1 MSKQKSK
8 TVKVFSGTDIVMCA
22 PSHPVSVVMQ
32 IRRTIDRIVKSS
44 DSEFQFN
51 CNSVEGLMM
60 FERYGRLAHGLNVL
74 YLLNGKTTDYQSALA
89 DLSRGAELIEE
100 MTKDYKE

>member
-22 PSHPVSVVMQ
+22 PSHPVSIVLQ
-32 IRRTIDRIVKSS
+32 IKRTIDRIAMSS
-44 DSEFQFN
+44 DREFQFN

-60 FERYGRLAHGLNVL
+60 FEHYGSKVHGLNVL
-74 YLLNGKTTDYQSALA
+74 YLLNGKETDYQSAIA
-89 DLSRGAELIEE
+89 DLSRGTKLNEE
-100 MTKDYKE
+100 ITNTITK

>member
-8 TVKVFSGTDIVMCA
+8 TVKIFSGTDIVMCA
-22 PSHPVSVVMQ
+22 PSHPVSVVLQ
-32 IRRTIDRIVKSS
+32 IKNTIDRIVKSN

-60 FERYGRLAHGLNVL
+60 FERYGRMAHGLNVL
-74 YLLNGKTTDYQSALA
+74 YLLNGKATDFQSAIA
-89 DLSRGAELIEE
+89 DISRGVELIEE
-100 MTKDYKE
+100 IINDNTK